1 MKKTFAILAGGIV
14 FALALNSCNN
24 GNPAE
29 QLAKDNLKIDSIV
42 NVRISQLRQSLIDS
56 CQKATIAHAQAIAD
70 SILNSTGKK
79 TVALNP
85 KPKTTAPVTPQSSKD
100 QKMSGQQT
108 PDTKSKDDKMS
119 GQKTPDTKSKDSK
132 MNRNNPSK

>member
-1 MKKTFAILAGGIV
+1 MKKTFAILAGGIA

-42 NVRISQLRQSLIDS
+42 NVRLSQLRQSLIDS
-56 CQKATIAHAQAIAD
+56 CQKATMAHAQAIAD
-70 SILNSTGKK
+70 SILSSSGKK
-79 TVALNP
+79 TVAL
-85 KPKTTAPVTPQSSKD
+85 KPKTTTPVTPQSSKD

-119 GQKTPDTKSKDSK
+119 GQQTPNTKSKDDK